1 MKKAGILNLKRLV
14 KHYVLNIKFKKAGK
28 TLCTIYPRKNYFTV
42 MVVIGKKEKEQTQL
56 VLDELSYNIQKI
68 YHNTREGNNQKWLMI
83 DLNENDEVYKDILR
97 LIDIRR
103 NS

>member
-1 MKKAGILNLKRLV
+1 M
-14 KHYVLNIKFKKAGK
+14 KKAGK

-42 MVVIGKKEKEQTQL
+42 TVVISKKEKEQTQL
-56 VLDELSYNIQKI
+56 IFHELSYNIQKI

-83 DLNENDEVYKDILR
+83 DLKDNDEVYKDILR

>member
-1 MKKAGILNLKRLV
+1 M
-14 KHYVLNIKFKKAGK
+14 KKAGK

-56 VLDELSYNIQKI
+56 ILHELSYNIQKI